1 MNAKT
6 EPHADAFE
14 AHLQV
19 KSVAGLKLGARLAA
33 VLVLVFW
40 MTDWL
45 LLPQYVQLSLWIRL
59 GCMAYTLLILAVIQ
73 WRPGWVRRHVKALAI
88 SLATILGWMVV
99 VLCWLDHPYESPY
112 YAGLS
117 LVIMAVGYLFAWP
130 WRTAAWFLIP
140 VYGLYMAP
148 VLLGLLPIGRLNVAI
163 ANQFFLLSTIVIML
177 MAQRHRLS
185 VEQREFSAQQQQL
198 ELLRQIHTLATTD
211 ALTGVSNRRQLFA
224 RGETELPLALRHG
237 RPLSVLMLDIDN
249 FKAVN
254 DMYGHDVGDQ
264 VLRSVAELLSA
275 NSRREDIVARYGG
288 EEFIVILPETEPD
301 AACKHMAERI
311 RSSLEQTVIQ
321 TSQGPLQVTAS
332 IGIAPVTP
340 STSSLVEVIRRADQA
355 LYAAK
360 HSGRNC
366 IRVWPAS
373 QPQPRLSLAA

>member
-1 MNAKT
+1 MNGNT
-6 EPHADAFE
+6 DLYADAFE
-14 AHLQV
+14 AHLQA
-19 KSVAGLKLGARLAA
+19 KSVAALKLGAQLAT

-40 MTDWL
+40 IADWL
-45 LLPQYVQLSLWIRL
+45 LLPQHVQLTLWMRL
-59 GCMAYTLLILAVIQ
+59 GCTAYALLILAAIQ
-73 WRPGWVRRHVKALAI
+73 SRPGWVRQHVKALTI
-88 SLATILGWMVV
+88 SLATALGWMVV
-99 VLCWLDHPYESPY
+99 VLCWLDRPYESPY

-130 WRTAAWFLIP
+130 WGTAAWFLIP

-148 VLLGLLPIGRLNVAI
+148 LLLGLLPIGSLNIAI
-163 ANQFFLLSTIVIML
+163 ANQFFLLSTIAIML
-177 MAQRHRLS
+177 LAQRHRIH
-185 VEQREFSAQQQQL
+185 VEQREFAARQQQL

-254 DMYGHDVGDQ
+254 DLYGHDVGDQ

-275 NSRREDIVARYGG
+275 NTRREDIVARYGG
-288 EEFIVILPETEPD
+288 EEFIVILPEAEPEV
-301 AACKHMAERI
+301 AGKCTAERI
-311 RSSLEQTVIQ
+311 RSSLEQTVIH
-321 TSQGPLQVTAS
+321 TPHGPLQVTAS
-332 IGIAPVTP
+332 IGIAPVTL
-340 STSSLVEVIRRADQA
+340 STSSLVEVIQRADQA

-366 IRVWPAS
+366 VRVWPAS
-373 QPQPRLSLAA
+373 QTQPRLSLTT